1 MNNKI
6 KSLDNIANE
15 ISKLKKSN
23 KIIHC
28 HGVFDLLHIGHIK
41 YFQKAKSFG
50 DILVVTITPDHHVQK
65 GPGRPA
71 FKEKHR
77 AEGIAALDVVD

>member
-28 HGVFDLLHIGHIK
+28 HGVFDLLHIDHIK

-50 DILVVTITPDHHVQK
+50 DILVVTITPDHWDSPK
-65 GPGRPA
+65 LPG
-71 FKEKHR
+71 
-77 AEGIAALDVVD
+77 ALTVTLIS

>member
-6 KSLDNIANE
+6 KNLEEIFDIVSSL
-15 ISKLKKSN
+15 KSQGK

-41 YFQKAKSFG
+41 
-50 DILVVTITPDHHVQK
+50 H
-65 GPGRPA
+65 
-71 FKEKHR
+71 
-77 AEGIAALDVVD
+77 